1 MEGQITLNEWMQ
13 WKEDIRRKLR
23 ETASNFVYIG
33 YRLKQIRDSG
43 MFDGCSTVYEFA
55 QKEYGLERSTVSRF
69 MAINDKFSRHGNS
82 IELRDEFVGL
92 SQSQLSEMLTLPVS
106 DYELVTENTAIKDIR
121 ELKKF
126 EKDAMNPPEEESEKE
141 ESENVSTMQG
151 AINPDSGN
159 EPQERDEQAEEEKHE
174 AAAETVEP
182 VATSQQEEEKV
193 EYTPLQKCI
202 IDFFRDKLD
211 LLREISNMT
220 GEGDEKLIAEAIAP
234 SGCTTHRKGIIFLTM
249 QDYDKGVKYKQM
261 GVPLPISMSWEKFAA
276 EIDWIFLKGQ
286 NWMLEENLKQIYPE
300 SVQKAPENVQK
311 NEKIDKKPQKT
322 EKIDKEQQ
330 RAAEE
335 QPKEETAPAADP
347 VATSHREEKGTEDTA
362 DEEPTEDALP
372 AAEQKE
378 IQQAYRKTFGL
389 IREIEKRLG
398 DRKWEEA
405 YAGAD
410 TLAVTINWINT
421 QKPEEVNAALDAEF
435 DND

>member
-159 EPQERDEQAEEEKHE
+159 EPQEWDEQAKEEKHE
-174 AAAETVEP
+174 AAAETIEP

-211 LLREISNMT
+211 LLKEV
-220 GEGDEKLIAEAIAP
+220 EKAYTIKDAAELLAP

-261 GVPLPISMSWEKFAA
+261 GVPLPISMSWDKFFD
-276 EIDWIFLKGQ
+276 EIRSVFFDF
-286 NWMLEENLKQIYPE
+286 EENYKDRLKEIYPE
-300 SVQKAPENVQK
+300 SEQKKPENEQKEPENVQK
-311 NEKIDKKPQKT
+311 TVKNDKKQQKPA
-322 EKIDKEQQ
+322 EIVKEQQ
-330 RAAEE
+330 KPTAEE
-335 QPKEETAPAADP
+335 EQLKEEAF
-347 VATSHREEKGTEDTA
+347 
-362 DEEPTEDALP
+362 P